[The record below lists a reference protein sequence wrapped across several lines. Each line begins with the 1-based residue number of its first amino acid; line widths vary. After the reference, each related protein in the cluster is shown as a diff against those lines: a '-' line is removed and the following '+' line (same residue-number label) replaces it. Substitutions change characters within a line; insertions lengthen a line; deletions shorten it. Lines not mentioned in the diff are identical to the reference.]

1 MSPKRNPKKS
11 PLKHPDLRMANRD
24 ALIDRLFSRRADGIK
39 PGLEVMLDLLETL
52 GNPHRGVSVIH
63 VAGTNG
69 KGTVC
74 ALMESVLR
82 AAGARTGLY
91 TSPHLLRFNE
101 RFRVNGCC
109 IADDDLEALI
119 REVEEVAGA
128 LEAKGMR
135 GATFFEL
142 STAIAYLYF
151 ERQGVDI
158 ALVETGMGG
167 VWDATNVIVPV
178 MSIITSV
185 GMDHME
191 YLGDDL
197 EGIAREKSG
206 IIKPGRPV
214 VTGKLNEL
222 AGGVVRRKAA
232 ELDAPLV
239 QAGDRVSVERKRG
252 DLFGQRIKA
261 ESQSG
266 AYGPMELPL
275 AGRYQL
281 ENCAVALAALEVLGD
296 CAGFTL
302 KPETVRRGV
311 EGVRWPGRCEVVA
324 RDPVVLLDGAHNV
337 DGAKRL
343 ARVVRDDAPG
353 PVAMVLGLLEEKD
366 AGGIAG
372 ILGPVAERIWLVEVA
387 SPRAMSLDTM
397 KAAFIRVEKKVEGAC
412 LQEALDAA
420 RKWAK
425 ERNGMVCVAGS
436 LYLLGEVYKWL
447 GYDPFRE
454 ATGVSGP

>member
-1 MSPKRNPKKS
+1 
-11 PLKHPDLRMANRD
+11 
-24 ALIDRLFSRRADGIK
+24 
-39 PGLEVMLDLLETL
+39 
-52 GNPHRGVSVIH
+52 
-63 VAGTNG
+63 
-69 KGTVC
+69 
-74 ALMESVLR
+74 
-82 AAGARTGLY
+82 
-91 TSPHLLRFNE
+91 
-101 RFRVNGCC
+101 
-109 IADDDLEALI
+109 
-119 REVEEVAGA
+119 
-128 LEAKGMR
+128 
-135 GATFFEL
+135 
-142 STAIAYLYF
+142 
-151 ERQGVDI
+151 
-158 ALVETGMGG
+158 MGG